1 MQAFY
6 KQNQVKPKISL
17 KTDPYT
23 LIEQSANYTNG
34 NYLYIWN
41 AKLYFTTPWFRLL

>member
-6 KQNQVKPKISL
+6 KQNQAKPKISL
-17 KTDPYT
+17 KTDQYT

-34 NYLYIWN
+34 NYSYIRN
-41 AKLYFTTPWFRLL
+41 AKLNLTTLWFRLL